1 MDIQRAETALQ
12 ASYGAGAARY
22 RSDDDIEVTT
32 PQHRRLAAKLA
43 EISFSFGRPIAVL
56 DVGCGTGRYFY
67 CLQNVDRLVGMDIT
81 PEMLAA
87 ARQPVNGYLVSAQSI
102 ELVRGNVF
110 FASFAPCSF
119 DLIYSFGMFGHGCPV
134 TVEVC
139 DKLYSWLAPGGC
151 VFFDTIDLAGL
162 PWAERGKKVVRRR
175 IYAVAPSRLKVLLD
189 ERQKDTP
196 FFGLTRRELARILG
210 ASRFRQFR
218 IASEVCESPLWQ
230 GRHLECMARLPA
242 QGSPASVL
250 TAAARDS
257 IANSAQPL
265 ADV

>member
-151 VFFDTIDLAGL
+151 LFFDTIDLAGL
-162 PWAERGKKVVRRR
+162 PWAERVKKVVRRR